1 MSDGKSLEDAQDD
14 MAAKK
19 AESKGI
25 TVDPGE
31 KKDADKVKKI
41 VFACDAGMGSICNGS
56 YKIQKSCE
64 STAPRS
70 YSDQYISR

>member
-1 MSDGKSLEDAQDD
+1 

-41 VFACDAGMGSICNGS
+41 VFR
-56 YKIQKSCE
+56 
-64 STAPRS
+64 T
-70 YSDQYISR
+70 

>member
-1 MSDGKSLEDAQDD
+1 MVRVLEDAQDD

-41 VFACDAGMGSICNGS
+41 VLHVTQEWDHLQWELRNS
-56 YKIQKSCE
+56 E
-64 STAPRS
+64 TV
-70 YSDQYISR
+70 